1 MKTIQVWIAAAPV
14 WIAAGVLVGSAGF
27 GLAGCGKSHS
37 SASDASSASSPS
49 SPRPSSAAPT
59 QEPAAKESQ
68 LTPERARNAGVET
81 AVAGEAQI
89 RTTLTLH
96 GTIRPNAEREQDI
109 RARYP
114 GVVRDVSKRVGDPV
128 AASEELLR
136 VESNESLQTYSIRS
150 PIPGRLI
157 ERRTNPG
164 DAVDG
169 STVLLRVADLSTVW
183 VEFALFA
190 RDLGQVRPGMSV
202 SFRGANADDA
212 SEAKIRYVAP
222 AGQADSQSV
231 VARAVV
237 DNRDGRWVPGQFVT
251 GEVVVADTRARVAV
265 APAALQ
271 ELYGKTVVFVE
282 KGTGFEARSVQ
293 LGKRSRTAIEVLT
306 GVSAGERYAAQNS
319 YLIKADRLKGAAGEE

>member
-1 MKTIQVWIAAAPV
+1 MIMKTFHVSIC
-14 WIAAGVLVGSAGF
+14 LVAVVSAGF
-27 GLAGCGKSHS
+27 LAGCGQSY
-37 SASDASSASSPS
+37 
-49 SPRPSSAAPT
+49 
-59 QEPAAKESQ
+59 PAANPPPKEPE
-68 LTPERARNAGVET
+68 LTLQRARTAGIEI
-81 AVAGEAQI
+81 AVAGAAQI

-114 GVVRDVSKRVGDPV
+114 GVVRDVSKRVGDQV
-128 AASEELLR
+128 AASDELLR
-136 VESNESLQTYSIRS
+136 VESNESLQTYPIRS
-150 PIPGRLI
+150 PIPGRII

-164 DAVDG
+164 DAVDS
-169 STVLLRVADLSTVW
+169 STVLLRVADLSSVW

-190 RDLGQVRPGMSV
+190 RDLGQVRPGMAV
-202 SFRGANADDA
+202 SFTGANAD
-212 SEAKIRYVAP
+212 EKGETRITYIAP

-251 GEVVVADTRARVAV
+251 AEVVISDTQAPVAV

-271 ELYGKTVVFVE
+271 ELQGKTVVFVE
-282 KGTGFEARSVQ
+282 KNLAFEARSVQ
-293 LGKRSRTAIEVLT
+293 LGKRSRTAVEVVT

-319 YLIKADRLKGAAGEE
+319 YLIKADRLK

>member
-1 MKTIQVWIAAAPV
+1 MIMKNTLVLM
-14 WIAAGVLVGSAGF
+14 AAGVLLA
-27 GLAGCGKSHS
+27 LAGCGKSHG
-37 SASDASSASSPS
+37 SASDGSST
-49 SPRPSSAAPT
+49 SAAPT
-59 QEPAAKESQ
+59 QEPAAKESE
-68 LTPERARNAGVET
+68 LTPERARNAGIET
-81 AVAGEAQI
+81 VVAGEAQI

-136 VESNESLQTYSIRS
+136 VESNESLQTYPIRS
-150 PIPGRLI
+150 PIPGRII

-202 SFRGANADDA
+202 SFRGANADD
-212 SEAKIRYVAP
+212 SGEAKIRYVAP

-251 GEVVVADTRARVAV
+251 GEVVIADTRAPVAV

-271 ELYGKTVVFVE
+271 ELHGKTVVFVE
-282 KGTGFEARSVQ
+282 NGTGFEARSVQ

>member
-1 MKTIQVWIAAAPV
+1 MIMKGVLIWIGPV
-14 WIAAGVLVGSAGF
+14 WIAAGVLVG
-27 GLAGCGKSHS
+27 LAGCGKSHVP
-37 SASDASSASSPS
+37 A
-49 SPRPSSAAPT
+49 SAAQR
-59 QEPAAKESQ
+59 QEPAAQGST
-68 LTPERARNAGVET
+68 LTAERARNAGIET

-136 VESNESLQTYSIRS
+136 VESNESLQTYPIRS
-150 PIPGRLI
+150 PIPGRII

-164 DAVDG
+164 DSVDG

-202 SFRGANADDA
+202 SFRGANADEQG
-212 SEAKIRYVAP
+212 EAKIRYVAP

-237 DNRDGRWVPGQFVT
+237 DNHAGRWVPGQFVT
-251 GEVVVADTRARVAV
+251 GEVVIADTSAPVAV
-265 APAALQ
+265 APTALQ
-271 ELYGKTVVFVE
+271 ELHGKTVVFVQE
-282 KGTGFEARSVQ
+282 GTGFEARPVR
-293 LGKRSRTAIEVLT
+293 LGKRSPTAVEVLA
-306 GVSAGERYAAQNS
+306 GISAGERYAAQNS
-319 YLIKADRLKGAAGEE
+319 YLIKADRLKGEAGEE